1 MPKLK
6 SARHHWWPECVSSH
20 WAASDS
26 KTGWIKPDGTLIRVP
41 PSQLGMIRNA
51 HHIKLGDSGVSTPWD
66 RSFEN
71 EFDHADSNFPAVLSW
86 LEGLERRLLS
96 RPRRQ
101 ERFVSQSASDDQ
113 LRRLTE
119 CIVSLAVRSPMNREA
134 SVALAERFRGRLKG
148 PERDSLI
155 AINMKNSQR
164 LVSDTIGA
172 RAKFAVLFSQS
183 REFIFG
189 DGFFH
194 NVTAAVNPPQFPTIL
209 APVTPT
215 ICVIVTRPFKYMVDP
230 RLSTLVLEDGEVDV
244 CNQAVQV
251 YARTALYFRSECPVI
266 DEAFLRGEHLQYAH
280 PDNPIDEL
288 IRSIPGIP
296 ARDTSDD
303 FLFDG
308 SRSL

>member
-20 WAASDS
+20 WVASDA
-26 KTGWIKPDGTLIRVP
+26 KTGWIRPDGTVIRVP
-41 PSQLGMIRNA
+41 PGQLGRIRNA
-51 HHIKLGDSGVSTPWD
+51 HHIKLGDRGVPTPWD

-71 EFDHADSNFPAVLSW
+71 EFNDADSWFPAVISW
-86 LEGLERRLLS
+86 LSGLERRFLS
-96 RPRRQ
+96 GRRRQ
-101 ERFVSQSASDDQ
+101 ERFVSQSASDDE

-134 SVALAERFRGRLKG
+134 SVALAERVRGPLNG
-148 PERDSLI
+148 LERDTLI
-155 AINMKNSQR
+155 AMNMKNSQR
-164 LVSDTIGA
+164 LASDSIGA
-172 RAKFAVLFSQS
+172 RAKFAILYSQR

-194 NVTAAVNPPQFPTIL
+194 NVTAVVNRPQFPTIV

-215 ICVIVTRPFKYMVDP
+215 ICAVVTRPFRYMVDP
-230 RLSTLVLEDGEVDV
+230 RLSTIVLEDEEVDV

-266 DEAFLRGEHLQYAH
+266 DEAFSRSEHLQYSH
-280 PDNPIDEL
+280 PDSPISEL
-288 IRSIPGIP
+288 VRSIPGIP
-296 ARDTSDD
+296 PRDDSHDS
-303 FLFDG
+303 LFDW
-308 SRSL
+308 SRE